1 MKKPK
6 YVLTFGVPGGSCSTI
21 IFNSAAQAAEVAC
34 AINLMQH
41 DMQEKEDERWMKD
54 YQPKQ
59 PSLSN
64 VKDWLLDSR
73 RTSIGIVGPRRHINL
88 SRELNTFWR

>member
-21 IFNSAAQAAEVAC
+21 IFNSAAKAAEVAC

-41 DMQEKEDERWMKD
+41 DMQEKEDERVMKD
-54 YQPKQ
+54 YQPRP
-59 PSLSN
+59 PSLPMG
-64 VKDWLLDSR
+64 KDWLLNSKT
-73 RTSIGIVGPRRHINL
+73 TSIGISGPRRHINL
-88 SRELNTFWR
+88 SRKLDTLWG